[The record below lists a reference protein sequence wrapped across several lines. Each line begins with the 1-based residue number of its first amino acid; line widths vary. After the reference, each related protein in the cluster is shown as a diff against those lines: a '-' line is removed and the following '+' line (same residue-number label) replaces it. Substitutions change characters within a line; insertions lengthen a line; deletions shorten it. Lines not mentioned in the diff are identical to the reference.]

1 MNVLLTIIDSRIGPP
16 SVHTIKEESNNEML
30 LKWKTVDDPRSL
42 FSHYT
47 VYQQTMKGFTIK
59 QHTPNLEAIVP
70 SSRQLDDV
78 RIIANS
84 QQPLQ
89 NVIYLPS
96 IGKINSMIPIV
107 TIIII
112 LIFIDR

>member
-1 MNVLLTIIDSRIGPP
+1 MNVLLTIIDSKIGPP

-30 LKWKTVDDPRSL
+30 LKWKTVGDPKGL

-47 VYQQTMKGFTIK
+47 VYQRTMEGFTIK

-96 IGKINSMIPIV
+96 IGKINSMFPIV
-107 TIIII
+107 IIIII